1 MEFIYKRVTFQLGDV
16 LNSDSFYPN
25 SFLKENGIKPLD
37 EDETEE
43 EIQRKRILLEKQ
55 EEERQRQIK
64 QEQEELE
71 QLKKSQEQKQ
81 LEENERI
88 QKEQS
93 EKIKQAQKGILK
105 KSKTSLKQPIQLD
118 EYGKPIKNEHPL
130 HKLKVFNS
138 WEKLYRV
145 GPGLTNFGNT
155 CFINSVL
162 QVVTYTPPLA
172 NYFTQKKHSAVCQI
186 NSQKRKQLANSSLL
200 SNTPRNTFIN
210 SNNFCLMCFLENHMR
225 KCFTATVNIIHP
237 VVIVNNMH
245 KLINDFKIG
254 KQEDPLTFFTIIVSQ
269 IKKEP
274 FQVNENEREEGD
286 KQDLRIQHN
295 EKEKQTEK
303 IFELDTKKQ
312 NEQQDDNDDD
322 SDISQSRKEEEKQYI
337 DALNQKNAD
346 LFNNMFTGAIQY
358 NITCYSCKTEQI
370 QYEIYYTIVLDIK
383 GMDSLDDCLSAK
395 FAEKEVV
402 CKQCK
407 YQKAIRTANIYNF
420 PNVMVI
426 KINRFYEIMKI
437 QKNIEFKTEL
447 NLQEYSLSKQYSPA
461 TNYILYAMITHQ
473 GSVAWG
479 GHYYSYI
486 KDSSENWFCMNDSS
500 VKQVSLNE
508 MRNDPPYLLFYIK
521 QEPSHQLAI
530 PEDLVRQKDQLK
542 ELSRSLSQ
550 KRNLNISSRKKID
563 ITPENFYN
571 VQESQILSAKNGSN
585 IFVKRSN
592 NASPIQKS
600 PNGIQIGPLREP
612 SKSPQHNRLKSSLGV
627 IGAYSPM
634 RSRASSINEETP
646 LSQQP
651 HQTKN
656 QQKKQQIRRAFIT
669 PQRNREP
676 SYEMKKITHEEK
688 SYYLIPISDEK
699 QRYSI
704 SNQVQGDNQTIFKRK
719 QKQQSSQ
726 GVNTSTNNPITNQDK
741 AFQQNFEFE
750 RSRVVKMPKIKKSNG
765 DQQDYLK
772 LSELSMMSPHKLIA
786 PFATVKNSDKKRMF
800 DHQNLNQSAQCSPN
814 RNNKQ
819 FHFYEDYEKRFSGQG
834 FAQQVYNISYVSGS
848 STKVTDCIPFISP
861 KKPNYSLSL
870 PQNNE
875 GPFNFG
881 FTHEDARPFNTFN
894 LKRHKQNSQDDNNSE
909 YQSNLSALSCT
920 EPYRSNKDKTP
931 SDLQNTLEL
940 TNQYQFQNT
949 AKTKTQ
955 TSNFTSKQITERQ
968 NCLTNPNK
976 TFKKRKC
983 RKRASSFNHLR
994 TLLNNCEQRNQS
1006 LPEKLFY
1013 KNTNVIIKKKKKNQ
1027 KSAKPQ
1033 KPDWQF

>member
-25 SFLKENGIKPLD
+25 SFLKENGIKPLQ

-43 EIQRKRILLEKQ
+43 DIQRKKNLIEKQ
-55 EEERQRQIK
+55 EEERQRKLK

-71 QLKKSQEQKQ
+71 QLKRLKEYRQ

-88 QKEQS
+88 QKQQA
-93 EKIKQAQKGILK
+93 EKSKHAQKGILK

-130 HKLKVFNS
+130 YKLKIFNS

-172 NYFTQKKHSAVCQI
+172 NYFTQKKHSIVCQV
-186 NSQKRKQLANSSLL
+186 NSQKRKQLANSSLF
-200 SNTPRNTFIN
+200 SNTPRNSTFTN
-210 SNNFCLMCFLENHMR
+210 QSSFCLMCFLENHMR

-245 KLINDFKIG
+245 RLISDFKIG

-274 FQVNENEREEGD
+274 FQINENEGEEGD
-286 KQDLRIQHN
+286 KQ
-295 EKEKQTEK
+295 EEK
-303 IFELDTKKQ
+303 ISNLQIQAEKVLELNTKKQ
-312 NEQQDDNDDD
+312 NEQQDDKDDD

-358 NITCYSCKTEQI
+358 NVTCYSCKTEQI
-370 QYEIYYTIVLDIK
+370 QYEIYYTLVQDIK
-383 GMDSLDDCLSAK
+383 GMNSLDDCLSAK

-407 YQKAIRTANIYNF
+407 YPKAIRTANIYNF

-437 QKNIEFKTEL
+437 QKNIDFKTEL
-447 NLQEYSLSKQYSPA
+447 NLQEYSLSKQYSPT

-508 MRNDPPYLLFYIK
+508 IKNEPPYLLFYIK
-521 QEPSHQLAI
+521 QEPTHQLAI

-550 KRNLNISSRKKID
+550 KRNLNISSKKKID

-571 VQESQILSAKNGSN
+571 VQESQILAAKNGSN

-592 NASPIQKS
+592 NASPVQKS
-600 PNGIQIGPLREP
+600 ANGIQIGPLREP
-612 SKSPQHNRLKSSLGV
+612 SKSPQHNRLKSSLG
-627 IGAYSPM
+627 IFGAYSPI

-646 LSQQP
+646 LFQQP
-651 HQTKN
+651 LQTKN

-699 QRYSI
+699 QKYSLQ
-704 SNQVQGDNQTIFKRK
+704 NQDQGDNQKIFKRK

-750 RSRVVKMPKIKKSNG
+750 RQRVVKMPKIKKSNG
-765 DQQDYLK
+765 DQSDYLK
-772 LSELSMMSPHKLIA
+772 LSELSMMSPHKLNC
-786 PFATVKNSDKKRMF
+786 PFATSKHSDKKRMF
-800 DHQNLNQSAQCSPN
+800 IDQSFNQSTQRSPN
-814 RNNKQ
+814 RNDKQ
-819 FHFYEDYEKRFSGQG
+819 FHFYEDYEKRFQGQG
-834 FAQQVYNISYVSGS
+834 FAQQVYNISYISGN

-875 GPFNFG
+875 EPFNFG
-881 FTHEDARPFNTFN
+881 FTHEEAKLFNTFN
-894 LKRHKQNSQDDNNSE
+894 MKRYKQNSQDDNNSE
-909 YQSNLSALSCT
+909 YQSNLSALSYT

-931 SDLQNTLEL
+931 SELQNTLEL
-940 TNQYQFQNT
+940 TNQFQFQNT

-955 TSNFTSKQITERQ
+955 TSNFTSKQLADRQ
-968 NCLTNPNK
+968 NFTTNPK
-976 TFKKRKC
+976 IHKKRKS
-983 RKRASSFNHLR
+983 RKRASSYDHLR

-1006 LPEKLFY
+1006 LPEILFY
-1013 KNTNVIIKKKKKNQ
+1013 KNTNVILKKKKKNQ
-1027 KSAKPQ
+1027 KSANPQ
-1033 KPDWQF
+1033 KPEWQF